1 MNKLEILI
9 QGRIEDLTLATES
22 QKRQQMAFLDI
33 SQERDEYHWHS
44 AMKHMDEGISIREFS
59 RKLVGEKFV
68 NRKDTSDAVLF
79 DPRVTLALVLW
90 SDARTEAE
98 ETKKKWLE
106 SADLRLI
113 GRSLLEEEV

>member
-9 QGRIEDLTLATES
+9 QGRIEDLKLATEC
-22 QKRQQMAFLDI
+22 QKWKQLAYMDT
-33 SQERDEYHWHS
+33 SQERDEYCWES

-68 NRKDTSDAVLF
+68 NRSDTSDAVLF

-90 SDARTEAE
+90 SNEH
-98 ETKKKWLE
+98 TKAKVTKEQWLE
-106 SADLRLI
+106 CADLRL
-113 GRSLLEEEV
+113 LKEVA

>member
-9 QGRIEDLTLATES
+9 QGRIEDLTCSTES
-22 QKRQQMAFLDI
+22 QKWKQMAFADT
-33 SQERDEYHWHS
+33 SQERDEYCWRS
-44 AMKHMDEGISIREFS
+44 AMENMDKGISIREFS

-68 NRKDTSDAVLF
+68 NRNDTSDAVLF

-90 SDARTEAE
+90 SE
-98 ETKKKWLE
+98 EHTKAKEIKEKWLE

-113 GRSLLEEEV
+113 GRSLLEEEA